1 MVKRLVT
8 RASLQAP
15 AANQI
20 LTAEDMEAWARLNI
34 ANITFFYVTSD
45 HVTSHIKDLK
55 LKERYQGVKTIEGT
69 RSHHAYLPGQTEG
82 TLRMYRVSSDI
93 ALRMF
98 TNVHVKES
106 RTGLDEVCPGKYI
119 ACVWD
124 KKWYVGIVLEQTDAT
139 GDFVVKCMKQ

>member
-1 MVKRLVT
+1 
-8 RASLQAP
+8 
-15 AANQI
+15 
-20 LTAEDMEAWARLNI
+20 MEAWARLDI

-98 TNVHVKES
+98 TNVHVKEI

-119 ACVWD
+119 ACSL
-124 KKWYVGIVLEQTDAT
+124 GLEVVSGDST
-139 GDFVVKCMKQ
+139 GTNPDHF